1 MTSKEALPVRLSAL
15 DQARFGIRTAI
26 ARPVTRDMLPDLL
39 NFCRDNHVVLLIARC
54 PTSEHWAVQ
63 AMEREGFSLMDT
75 LVYYRRNLLGPSIPQ
90 HAGPAAIRPYQPG
103 EEHAVK
109 SVATEAFRGYVGH
122 YQADPKLGRTEC
134 DAVYPDWAFR
144 SCLSRDVADMVL
156 VAELDGSIVGF
167 TALRINSLDE
177 AEGLLYGVSSRA
189 RRLGIYRSLLVQGM
203 DWCLREGAACMVI
216 STQITNIVA
225 QRVWVQLGFEPSH
238 SLYTFHKW
246 FDEPGQVA

>member
-1 MTSKEALPVRLSAL
+1 MTSETALPVRLSAL

-26 ARPVTRDMLPDLL
+26 ARPISRDMLPDLL

-54 PTSEHWAVQ
+54 PTSEHWAIQ

-75 LVYYRRNLLGPSIPQ
+75 LVYYRRDLVGHPIPQ
-90 HAGPAAIRPYQPG
+90 HAGPAAIRLCQPG

-109 SVATEAFRGYVGH
+109 SVAEEAFRGYVGH
-122 YQADPKLGRTEC
+122 YRADPKLGMPQC

-144 SCLSRDVADMVL
+144 CCLSRDVADVVL

-167 TALRINSLDE
+167 AALRINSPDE

-189 RRLGIYRSLLVQGM
+189 QRLGIYRYLMVQGM
-203 DWCLREGAACMVI
+203 DWCLRAGAACMVI

-225 QRVWVQLGFEPSH
+225 QRVWVRLGFEPSH

-246 FDEPGQVA
+246 FDEPGHVA